1 MDILR
6 EAHHAQ
12 VFRVLAQDLAGLQTL
27 EHISDHLTELADI
40 IVQTALRLIWPKIRQ
55 RHCEQPKF
63 AVIGYGKLGG
73 KELGY
78 ASDLDIIFLY
88 EDEDQSAQEN
98 YTRLAQRITTWLSSQ
113 TPAGTLFETDLR
125 LRPNGDAGL
134 LACTVEAFR
143 EYELKHAWI
152 WEHQALTRARFVA
165 GDPAVGA
172 RFEAIRQ
179 EVLTQ
184 QRDPAKLKE
193 EVLAMRQRMLDSHAS
208 NSETEFDLKQ
218 DPGGIIDVEFIVQF
232 LILAHAHQHP
242 QLTQNLGNIALLGI
256 AADLGLIATELA
268 DPVRNAYRDYRR
280 MQHAARLNGNEKSR
294 IERAAVIRR
303 IEAVRQLW
311 QTVFGS

>member
-1 MDILR
+1 
-6 EAHHAQ
+6 
-12 VFRVLAQDLAGLQTL
+12 VLAKDPPAP
-27 EHISDHLTELADI
+27 
-40 IVQTALRLIWPKIRQ
+40 LRGREIRGH
-55 RHCEQPKF
+55 R
-63 AVIGYGKLGG
+63 YGKLGG

-78 ASDLDIIFLY
+78 ASDLDLVFLY
-88 EDEDQSAQEN
+88 EDEDQSAA
-98 YTRLAQRITTWLSSQ
+98 RTTPGWPSASPPGCRARPR
-113 TPAGTLFETDLR
+113 PAPLFETDLR
-125 LRPNGDAGL
+125 LRPNGDPAARLHRRGL
-134 LACTVEAFR
+134 PRVPAQACLGLGTPGADPR
-143 EYELKHAWI
+143 PL
-152 WEHQALTRARFVA
+152 LA

-172 RFEAIRQ
+172 RFDAIRQ

-242 QLTQNLGNIALLGI
+242 QLTKNLGNIALLGI

-268 DPVRNAYRDYRR
+268 DPVRNAYREYRR

-303 IEAVRQLW
+303 VEAVRQLW